1 MDGRNV
7 SLASKPSRPTVS
19 LPVYQ
24 PERDGISV
32 SSPAI
37 DRVDPCDTI
46 CRRGDRASLRGRRKP
61 PHDGVRKSERCNLYG
76 ALISTRRP
84 RAGRYAQSFEPRP
97 RGTSLA
103 EGELGDDRKSRATRP
118 PPRSR
123 RGATETRCHPST
135 CDAE

>member
-7 SLASKPSRPTVS
+7 SLASRLSSRTVS

-32 SSPAI
+32 SSPDI
-37 DRVDPCDTI
+37 DRVDPSDTS
-46 CRRGDRASLRGRRKP
+46 CRRGARASLRGRRKP

-76 ALISTRRP
+76 ALIATRRP
-84 RAGRYAQSFEPRP
+84 RAGRYAQSSEPRP

-103 EGELGDDRKSRATRP
+103 EGELGDDCKFDTTRP

-123 RGATETRCHPST
+123 RSTSETRQGSRIR
-135 CDAE
+135 DQR